1 MLNLKKGLALV
12 LAAATAFTFAPVAN
26 LGNSVDA
33 QAAIA
38 VDNPITNLTVPVDA
52 YTTSGLDNTTS
63 PKYDGF
69 SKIIPL
75 ADGSGFWIEKAV
87 IRASEND
94 TYRLFSTSGNVTVF
108 KHDDSTDTV
117 DISTVNTNAA
127 LANTWVKIDKSSTAM
142 KPAGSKTP
150 TEINAVSG
158 KLTVDLWISGPGT
171 SSVTFED
178 KGTATQKDYQ
188 TTTLT
193 INAPK
198 YQGAGITGI
207 SIKNTTITDSAD
219 LTATASHAAEFKA
232 AAETQKNN
240 GEYVL
245 SLNDNKYGY
254 VLDASSITATEWNGI
269 TAASAAAVKPSDA
282 DAVLS
287 INDVYAAGTASATA
301 GKWQIIPTGHTSE
314 SKTLTITAKAT
325 NYLDVS
331 QDIKYTVDRSNNSI
345 DTLSFAPKYGKQ
357 LTVKSTDTTVNNGD
371 TALVSLTKS
380 GPSYTLDGLNAQV
393 QNSGKLSV
401 AAEAENVTYKSSNEN
416 VVTVDDKGNVKVVA
430 AGNAAI
436 YIFVPQ
442 TNSNKALV
450 ATVSV
455 PVRSTAVDHLDYK
468 TDVTTLGDEDKIN
481 LDTADQTATNA
492 IKSVTVTPT
501 SAGSLKTSM
510 KQTSGSDAFGF
521 NASTGL
527 ITSNRVTSTA
537 VGYITITSESDSARK
552 IAGTS
557 VSIPVKV
564 WTLPAADFD
573 LDPITLETGDSQ
585 LLKATVR
592 TPSPYD
598 IKWNSVSGSELYYS
612 LSNNE
617 QLGINNDNNQTTSR
631 ITAKGQTGVTSVKA
645 TIFGTSKTRPTTKA
659 GKVTVVAKGF
669 KPAKEAA
676 GLTVASK
683 DVTLDVGKTA
693 SVAATGTSI
702 LAGTKATYASNN
714 TAVAT
719 VSDDG
724 TITAVA
730 AGSTVVVVTLPET
743 DKFEGATALVN
754 VTVNPV
760 KPAKVTGLK
769 VANKKGAKVSV
780 SWTSQGKNINYRVY
794 KKVGNGKWVA
804 KNVAGSKTTLSVKKG
819 AKVQVKVKSYVKD
832 ENGKTTW
839 GPAATKAKTFK
850 TDKK

>member
-1 MLNLKKGLALV
+1 MLNMKKGLAIV
-12 LAAATAFTFAPVAN
+12 LAAATAFTFALVAN

-33 QAAIA
+33 QAAVA

-52 YTTSGLDNTTS
+52 YTTSGLDNTSTL
-63 PKYDGF
+63 KYDGF

-87 IRASEND
+87 IRASESD

-108 KHDDSTDTV
+108 KHDDGTDTV
-117 DISTVNTNAA
+117 DIATENASA
-127 LANTWVKIDKSSTAM
+127 ASANTWAKSDKSSTAM
-142 KPAGSKTP
+142 KPAGSSNP
-150 TEINAVSG
+150 TEINAASG
-158 KLTVDLWISGPGT
+158 KLTVDLWISGPET

-207 SIKNTTITDSAD
+207 SIKNTKTDSAN
-219 LTATASHAAEFKA
+219 LTASASHAAEFEA
-232 AAETQKNN
+232 DAETQKNN
-240 GEYVL
+240 GEYIL

-254 VLDASSITATEWNGI
+254 VLDASSIAATEWNGI
-269 TAASAAAVKPSDA
+269 TATGAAAVKPSDA

-287 INDVYAAGTASATA
+287 INDVYAANATTANA
-301 GKWQIIPTGHTSE
+301 GMWQIIPTGHTSE

-331 QDIKYTVDRSNNSI
+331 QDIKYIVDRSNNSI

-357 LTVKSTDTTVNNGD
+357 LTVKNTDTTVNNGD
-371 TALVSLTKS
+371 TALVSLTKAGS
-380 GPSYTLDGLNAQV
+380 SYTLDGLNAQV

-468 TDVTTLGDEDKIN
+468 TDVTILGDEDKIN
-481 LDTADQTATNA
+481 LDTADQIATNA

-564 WTLPAADFD
+564 WTLPAADFN

-631 ITAKGQTGVTSVKA
+631 ITEKGQTGVTSVKA

-743 DKFEGATALVN
+743 DKFEGATVLVN

-760 KPAKVTGLK
+760 KPAKVAGLK
-769 VANKKGAKVSV
+769 VANKKGTAVSV
-780 SWTSQGKNINYRVY
+780 SWKSQGANVLYRVY
-794 KKVGNGKWVA
+794 KKVGSGKWVA
-804 KNVAGSKTTLSVKKG
+804 KNVAGSKTTLKVKKG
-819 AKVQVKVKSYVKD
+819 ATVTVKVRAYKKTD
-832 ENGKTTW
+832 AGKTVW
-839 GPAATKAKTFK
+839 GPKATKVTKK